1 MGLATTTRRFCEGL
15 ESSARRLEAAC
26 GENVTAQN
34 SEMKADLKAFAR
46 QVALL
51 AGECARELEI
61 HTRELEAVKAVIAER
76 EAAKPDLP

>member
-1 MGLATTTRRFCEGL
+1 
-15 ESSARRLEAAC
+15 
-26 GENVTAQN
+26 
-34 SEMKADLKAFAR
+34 MKADLKAFAR